1 MYVFITY
8 PHTACLHFPLPT
20 GNHKF
25 VLLISESISSVLFT
39 KLLQFSDSTYK
50 WYHIC
55 LFLPDLFH
63 LPQHLQSPLM
73 LLQMGRFHS
82 FDGWVIFHFIYLPH
96 LFPSSVDGDLGCSH
110 ILAIVNNAVL
120 NIGVQISFW
129 ISVFIF
135 FRYIPRCGIT
145 GTYGISVSSFLK
157 YLHTGK
163 FPLASSFRNNSP
175 EVPSFSSQLFL
186 SFRVFKRWT
195 VGSKTGLCI
204 FSYLI
209 LSKSQNYFLS
219 KNSDK
224 ETYLLRPFIKF

>member
-8 PHTACLHFPLPT
+8 PYTACLHFPLPT

-63 LPQHLQSPLM
+63 LPQHLPSPLM

-129 ISVFIF
+129 INAFIF
-135 FRYIPRCGIT
+135 LTYIYRSGIT
-145 GTYGISVSSFLK
+145 GHLVFLFLVFWGNSTLENSHFQAHSETTLQKFSLALHSF
-157 YLHTGK
+157 
-163 FPLASSFRNNSP
+163 F
-175 EVPSFSSQLFL
+175 FSSIF
-186 SFRVFKRWT
+186 FTRWT
-195 VGSKTGLCI
+195 VAAKTV
-204 FSYLI
+204 SAI
-209 LSKSQNYFLS
+209 LAVWFWASHRTVSSAK
-219 KNSDK
+219 KKSDK
-224 ETYLLRPFIKF
+224 EIYLLDHL